1 MTMRRL
7 KLVLK
12 RCKEILK
19 GPPPGLDE
27 SHANVRYLEA
37 EMTAE
42 EWREYVREQ
51 VYKQSLDEDFSK
63 KATNE

>member
-12 RCKEILK
+12 RCREILA

-27 SHANVRYLEA
+27 NHAYVRYLETN
-37 EMTAE
+37 MTSDEFE
-42 EWREYVREQ
+42 EYLQEQ
-51 VYKQSLDEDFSK
+51 FDKNDGKEAK
-63 KATNE
+63 E